1 MVTLCSVFPHVRQ
14 DNAEA
19 VAESACNVKS
29 GDELDLDTARSKATA
44 YEYLC
49 HLEAT
54 KRCASVHV
62 LVCAPHPSVM
72 TG

>member
-1 MVTLCSVFPHVRQ
+1 MSGKTTLKPLRNRLAMS
-14 DNAEA
+14 
-19 VAESACNVKS
+19 KS